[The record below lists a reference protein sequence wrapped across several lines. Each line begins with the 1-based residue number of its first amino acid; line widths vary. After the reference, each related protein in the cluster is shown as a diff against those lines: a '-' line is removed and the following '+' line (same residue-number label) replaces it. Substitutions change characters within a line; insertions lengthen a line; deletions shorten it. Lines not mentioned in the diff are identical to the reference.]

1 MGDIH
6 AAQRQWGVKDC
17 SKMDLTYKL
26 QTREAS
32 TKKQANQTVIGK
44 KRNIP
49 FKIASQSERHLGIK
63 TAKDMPDFNGEIY
76 KALQKELKELGRRR
90 GWWEIRRRE
99 RRRARGS
106 SVPVPGGLCT
116 HWDESQWKKQ
126 RAIWMLDSGL
136 LRKIFFLVMDHKFML
151 TCYKHS

>member
-76 KALQKELKELGRRR
+76 KG
-90 GWWEIRRRE
+90 
-99 RRRARGS
+99 
-106 SVPVPGGLCT
+106 
-116 HWDESQWKKQ
+116 
-126 RAIWMLDSGL
+126 
-136 LRKIFFLVMDHKFML
+136 IFLFFPITVWFACFLVEASL
-151 TCYKHS
+151 VCSL